1 MSFEPKSTAFS
12 VLFPAV
18 MTEAEAAKYIGRSV
32 KTLQRRRR
40 NKEISYVRD
49 GGIRYLRED
58 LDAYL
63 AARRVIATAPPPPER
78 KTKYREA
85 GSRSESNRQALL
97 DFM

>member
-1 MSFEPKSTAFS
+1 MSFEPKLTDFNVIS
-12 VLFPAV
+12 PAV
-18 MTEAEAAKYIGRSV
+18 MTEAQAAKYIGKSV

-40 NKEISYVRD
+40 NKQISFVRD

-78 KTKYREA
+78 KTKYRRS